1 MYIDDFYE
9 DLFQTYKKYI
19 EENSSYGVRV
29 VKMFNN
35 DSPYFPITT
44 FTLSNNTDTNRC
56 TVDRIEYY
64 EQFYFTIQH
73 FAKNKTIE
81 QTVDNKVVKTT
92 VSAKV
97 INDETRKLT
106 ITFMKKLNL
115 KKTLDKPVQNLD
127 KDILR
132 NIMQYQCMVGNSRLD
147 IIRR

>member
-9 DLFQTYKKYI
+9 DLFQVYKKYI

-44 FTLSNNTDTNRC
+44 FALSNNTDTNNC
-56 TVDRIEYY
+56 TVDRKEYY
-64 EQFYFTIQH
+64 EQFYFSIYH
-73 FAKNKTIE
+73 YAKDKTIE
-81 QTVDNKVVKTT
+81 QTIDNETVKVR
-92 VSAKV
+92 VSAKQ

-106 ITFMKKLNL
+106 ITFMRNLNL
-115 KKTLDKPVQNLD
+115 KKTLDKPVPNLD

-132 NIMQYQCMVGNSRLD
+132 NAMQYQCMVGNSRLD